1 MNGLHVF
8 VEGVGLL
15 GPGLASWA
23 TAQATLRGES
33 AHQFSLTTLTPPA
46 RLPPAERRRA
56 GPVIR
61 LAMGVADEAVAHAGA
76 DPKNLMTV
84 FASSGGEGANCHSL
98 CETLA
103 SESPLISPTRFTNS
117 VHNAAAGYWHIAVGS
132 RAASTSLCA
141 FDGSFGAGLIE
152 AAVLM
157 RSVGQPILLVAYDLP
172 YPEPLNSLRPLADN
186 FGLALMLTPLPTSRT
201 LAALGVEIV
210 PTADAEPSTACSDA
224 SLEALRCSI
233 PAAAA
238 LPLLQALARLRP
250 GDEVLAGA
258 AGKSEKTVLR
268 LDYLPALKLRV
279 VVEPAVGGGDGVDG
293 GDAVALPARAA

>member
-1 MNGLHVF
+1 MKPVATRPLQVF
-8 VEGVGLL
+8 VDGVGLL
-15 GPGLASWA
+15 GPGLPSWP

-33 AHQFSLTTLTPPA
+33 AHVFGLTTLTPPA

-61 LAMGVADEAVAHAGA
+61 LAMGVADEAVAHAGV
-76 DPKNLMTV
+76 DPKTLVTV

-103 SESPLISPTRFTNS
+103 SESPLLSPTRFTNS

-132 RAASTSLCA
+132 RAASTSLCS

-157 RSVGQPILLVAYDLP
+157 LSADQPILLVAYDLP

-186 FGLALMLTPLPTSRT
+186 FGLALLLTPRATPRSI
-201 LAALGVEIV
+201 AALGVEIV
-210 PTADAEPSTACSDA
+210 SAADAGALSDCGDA
-224 SLEALRCSI
+224 SLDVLRCGI

-238 LPLLQALARLRP
+238 LPLLQALARGRP
-250 GDEVLAGA
+250 DGAGDFGK
-258 AGKSEKTVLR
+258 AGKTPLT
-268 LDYLPALKLRV
+268 LDYLPALKLQV
-279 VVEPAVGGGDGVDG
+279 TVDFS
-293 GDAVALPARAA
+293 AVAGSRSSS

>member
-1 MNGLHVF
+1 MNHLQVF
-8 VEGVGLL
+8 VEGVGLM
-15 GPGLASWA
+15 GPGLPSWPE
-23 TAQATLRGES
+23 AQATLRGDS
-33 AHQFSLTTLTPPA
+33 AHVFSLTTLTPPA

-61 LAMGVADEAVAHAGA
+61 LAMGVADEAVAHAGV
-76 DPKNLMTV
+76 DPKTLVTV

-103 SESPLISPTRFTNS
+103 SESPLLSPTRFTNS

-152 AAVLM
+152 AAVQMLTAD
-157 RSVGQPILLVAYDLP
+157 QPILLVAYDLP
-172 YPEPLNSLRPLADN
+172 YPEPLNSLRPLPDN
-186 FGLALMLTPLPTSRT
+186 FGMALLLTPRPTPRT

-210 PTADAEPSTACSDA
+210 PTADAGPLTDCGNA
-224 SLEALRCSI
+224 SLDALRCGI

-238 LPLLQALARLRP
+238 LPLLQALARGRP
-250 GDEVLAGA
+250 DD
-258 AGKSEKTVLR
+258 AGKVSLT

-279 VVEPAVGGGDGVDG
+279 TVDFSAASRLESSTG
-293 GDAVALPARAA
+293 ALQ